1 MIGIY
6 SITNPKGKVYI
17 GQSINIDK
25 RFKYYKNLDC
35 KLQTKIY
42 NSLAKYGYENHI
54 FEIIVSGDFN
64 QELLN
69 DLEIHYIRLYN
80 SYNNG
85 LNLTAGGMGSRGR
98 VVSESMKK
106 KISEANKGRTSYNK
120 GKHLSEE
127 TKKKLSEK
135 RKLYVTSEET
145 KKKLSLA
152 GGRKVIDTSTGIIY
166 RSAKE
171 GADFLNVNHNTFLC
185 WMTGKRTNKS
195 TFRYLD

>member
-6 SITNPKGKVYI
+6 SITNPKGKIYI

-54 FEIIVSGDFN
+54 FQIIVSGDFN

-69 DLEIHYIRLYN
+69 DLEIHYIRLYD

-106 KISEANKGRTSYNK
+106 KISEANKGRPSYNK
-120 GKHLSEE
+120 GKKLSEE
-127 TKKKLSEK
+127 TKKKLSDK
-135 RKLYVTSEET
+135 RKNYITSEET
-145 KKKLSLA
+145 KIKIGLA
-152 GGRKVIDTSTGIIY
+152 SGKKVIDTSTGIIY

-171 GADFLNVNHNTFLC
+171 AAKFLNVNHNTFLC
-185 WMTGKRTNKS
+185 WMVGKRTNKS
-195 TFRYLD
+195 TFKYL

>member
-1 MIGIY
+1 MTGIY
-6 SITNPKGKVYI
+6 SITSPNGKVYI
-17 GQSINIDK
+17 GQSINIEK
-25 RFKYYKNLDC
+25 RFKSYQRLEC

-42 NSLAKYGYENHI
+42 NSLIKYGFDSHK
-54 FEIIVSGDFN
+54 FDVIVSGDFN
-64 QELLN
+64 QDLLN
-69 DLEIHYIRLYN
+69 ELEIHYIRLYN
-80 SYNNG
+80 TYSNG
-85 LNLTAGGMGSRGR
+85 LNLTSGGLGSRGR
-98 VVSESMKK
+98 AATDSMKK
-106 KISEANKGRTSYNK
+106 KISNANKGKVSPNK
-120 GKHLSEE
+120 GKSPSEE
-127 TKKKLSEK
+127 TRKKLAEK